1 MKTKANFSTSLR
13 LATLLL
19 SCLLVPLADA
29 ATLSVS
35 PSSTSNTYSGLI
47 TLQIGGL
54 TNAEPV
60 VVQEFLDVNGNGIVD
75 LGELLVDTFPINDGG
90 ASLIGGKT
98 NLNVPFDGNAA
109 GGAITT
115 ALPAPAQRIV
125 ADFVG
130 RHIFRVLSPSDRFTP
145 VDASFLV
152 TNTAFSQSVTGLVF
166 LAGAPAAN
174 AVVIALAGAGDG
186 PYAGGTIT
194 DGAGRYSLKLPTN
207 TYTLLA
213 SRPNCFFDA
222 ALAPRVALTSGVTA
236 TNNLYLT
243 NGTVTLS
250 GSVRDATNNA
260 ALGGVFMI
268 LFSGDYLATAFTAS
282 NGTFS
287 AAVSPSF
294 WQFEILGDRPA
305 RRGYVIPRQ
314 FPQFDTTTGAVANV
328 TLQFP
333 KANAM
338 FHGRLADNLGAPFPG
353 IEFQAND
360 VSGSGSSMFTGQGTS
375 DANGYYSVAVLGGT
389 NSWYCSPNS
398 MDTPLL
404 ANHVI
409 SSHPSVVLT
418 AGQAYLQNFTA
429 LPVTATISGK
439 VRDNLGNPVAG
450 VGFGGGAFIGGTNY
464 STVNVLTDNTGNYT
478 LRVVSGQWGVH
489 FTANDPFSSDSLA
502 NRGLMDLFGQY
513 QVTIPPAN
521 AVLDITVYPLGSS
534 ALGGL
539 ARLSPSQVGLNVRG
553 SIGTNYTLQVSTNVA
568 ATNWSTVSSFQ
579 LPSSPFTVTDSQATN
594 SSRFYRL
601 LKN

>member
-1 MKTKANFSTSLR
+1 MKTKVHFSASFR
-13 LATLLL
+13 LATLLF
-19 SCLLVPLADA
+19 SCLLAPLADS
-29 ATLSVS
+29 ATFSVS
-35 PSSTSNTYSGLI
+35 PSTTSNTYAGLI

-75 LGELLVDTFPINDGG
+75 LGELLMDTFPIKDGG
-90 ASLIGGKT
+90 ASLIGGQT

-115 ALPAPAQRIV
+115 ALPGLAQRIG

-152 TNTAFSQSVTGLVF
+152 TNTAFSQSVTGQVF

-174 AVVIALAGAGDG
+174 TIVIARAEADG

-207 TYTLLA
+207 TYTLLV

-222 ALAPRVALTSGVTA
+222 ALAPRVALASGLTA

-243 NGTVTLS
+243 NGTVMLS
-250 GSVRDATNNA
+250 GSARDATNNA
-260 ALGGVFMI
+260 ALGGFFMI

-294 WQFEILGDRPA
+294 WKFEIFDDRPA
-305 RRGYVIPRQ
+305 RRGYVTPRTL
-314 FPQFDTTTGAVANV
+314 PELDTTTGAVANV

-333 KANAM
+333 RANAM
-338 FHGRLADNLGAPFPG
+338 FYGRFTNNLGAPFPG
-353 IEFQAND
+353 IEFDADD
-360 VSGSGSSMFTGQGTS
+360 VGGNGPSMFQGQGIS
-375 DANGYYSVAVLGGT
+375 DANGYYAVGVLAGT

-398 MDTPLL
+398 METPLL

-409 SSHPSVVLT
+409 SSHQSVVLA
-418 AGQAYLQNFTA
+418 AGQAFLQNVTA
-429 LPVTATISGK
+429 LPATATISGK
-439 VRDNLGNPVAG
+439 VRDSLGNPVAG
-450 VGFGGGAFIGGTNY
+450 VGFGGGAFIGGVNY
-464 STVNVLTDNTGNYT
+464 STVNVLTDNTGNYS
-478 LRVVSGQWGVH
+478 LGVVSGQWGVQ
-489 FTANDPFSSDSLA
+489 FTTSDDDSLA

-521 AVLDITVYPLGSS
+521 PILNITVYPLGSS
-534 ALGGL
+534 ALR
-539 ARLSPSQVGLNVRG
+539 APSRLSPSQVSLDVLG

-568 ATNWSTVSSFQ
+568 STNWSTVSSFQ
-579 LPSSPFTVTDSQATN
+579 LPSSPYTINDSQATN
-594 SSRFYRL
+594 TSRFYRL

>member
-1 MKTKANFSTSLR
+1 MNTNAHFSTAFR

-75 LGELLVDTFPINDGG
+75 LGELLVDTFPITDGEAG
-90 ASLIGGKT
+90 LIGGKT

-115 ALPAPAQRIV
+115 ALPAPAQRVV

-130 RHIFRVLSPSDRFTP
+130 RHIFRVLSPSDRFAP

-152 TNTAFSQSVTGLVF
+152 TNTSFSQSVTGQVF

-174 AVVIALAGAGDG
+174 AFVIALIGVDG
-186 PYAGGTIT
+186 GYAGGTIA

-213 SRPNCFFDA
+213 FRPNCFFDE
-222 ALAPRVALTSGVTA
+222 ALAPHVALTAGVTA

-260 ALGGVFMI
+260 ALGGVFML
-268 LFSGDYLATAFTAS
+268 LFSGDYLATVFTAS

-294 WQFEILGDRPA
+294 WKFEIPGDRQQG
-305 RRGYVIPRQ
+305 RRGYVTPRQ
-314 FPQFDTTTGAVANV
+314 FPQVDTTTGAVANV
-328 TLQFP
+328 TLLFP

-338 FHGRLADNLGAPFPG
+338 FYGRLTDNLGAPFPN
-353 IEFQAND
+353 IQFEASD
-360 VSGSGSSMFTGQGTS
+360 VNGSAPSMFQNRGIG
-375 DANGYYSVAVLGGT
+375 DPNGYYSVAVLAGT
-389 NSWYCSPNS
+389 NAWYCSPNS
-398 MDTPLL
+398 DSLVL

-409 SSHPSVVLT
+409 SSHQSVVLT

-429 LPVTATISGK
+429 LPATATISGK
-439 VRDNLGNPVAG
+439 VRDSLGNPVAG
-450 VGFGGGAFIGGTNY
+450 VGFGGGAFIGGANY
-464 STVNVLTDNTGNYT
+464 STRNVLTDNTGNYT

-534 ALGGL
+534 ALGTPT
-539 ARLSPSQVGLNVRG
+539 RLSASQVGLSAFGLVG
-553 SIGTNYTLQVSTNVA
+553 PSYTLQVSTNLA
-568 ATNWSTVSSFQ
+568 STNWSSLFSFQ

-594 SSRFYRL
+594 TSRFYRL

>member
-1 MKTKANFSTSLR
+1 MKTKAHFSASFR

-19 SCLLVPLADA
+19 SCLLMPLADA

-35 PSSTSNTYSGLI
+35 PSSTSNTYPGLI

-54 TNAEPV
+54 TNTEPV
-60 VVQEFLDVNGNGIVD
+60 VVQEFLDLNGNGIVD

-98 NLNVPFDGNAA
+98 NLNVPFDGDAA

-115 ALPAPAQRIV
+115 ALPAPAQRVV

-130 RHIFRVLSPSDRFTP
+130 RHIFRVLSPSDRFAP

-152 TNTAFSQSVTGLVF
+152 TNTAFPQSVTGQVF

-174 AVVIALAGAGDG
+174 AVVIALAGADG

-207 TYTLLA
+207 TYTLVA
-213 SRPNCFFDA
+213 SRPNCFFDL
-222 ALAPRVALTSGVTA
+222 ALAPRVALASGVTA

-250 GSVRDATNNA
+250 GSVRDATNTA

-268 LFSGDYLATAFTAS
+268 LSSGNYLATAFTAS

-294 WQFEILGDRPA
+294 WKFEIQEDRLA
-305 RRGYVIPRQ
+305 RRGYVTPRQ

-328 TLQFP
+328 TLLFP

-338 FHGRLADNLGAPFPG
+338 FYGRFTNNLGAPFPG
-353 IEFQAND
+353 VEFQAND
-360 VSGSGSSMFTGQGTS
+360 ASGSGPSMFQGQGIS
-375 DANGYYSVAVLGGT
+375 DANGYYSVAVLAGT

-409 SSHPSVVLT
+409 SSQSSVVLA
-418 AGQAYLQNFTA
+418 AGQAFLQNFTA
-429 LPVTATISGK
+429 LPATATISGK
-439 VRDNLGNPVAG
+439 VRDTLGNPVAG
-450 VGFGGGAFIGGTNY
+450 VGFGGGAFIGGANY

-478 LRVVSGQWGVH
+478 LRVISGQWGVH

-513 QVTIPPAN
+513 QVTIPPTN

-534 ALGGL
+534 ALG
-539 ARLSPSQVGLNVRG
+539 APSRLSPSQVSLNAFGQVG
-553 SIGTNYTLQVSTNVA
+553 PGYTLQVSTNLA
-568 ATNWSTVSSFQ
+568 STNWSSLFSFQ